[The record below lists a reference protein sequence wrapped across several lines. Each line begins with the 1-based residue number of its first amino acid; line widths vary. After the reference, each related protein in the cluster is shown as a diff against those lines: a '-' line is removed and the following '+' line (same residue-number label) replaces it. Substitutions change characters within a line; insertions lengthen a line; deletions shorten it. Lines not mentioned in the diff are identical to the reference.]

1 MNPFLTFVNDRK
13 HAIRLDFTAQN
24 TLYGST
30 LSSTTIEGMTGR
42 YSNTKSLNREKCF
55 EYEV

>member
-1 MNPFLTFVNDRK
+1 MINIVNDRK
-13 HAIRLDFTAQN
+13 HAILFDFIKN
-24 TLYGST
+24 TLYGSP
-30 LSSTTIEGMTGR
+30 LSSTTIEGMSGR